1 VAQNGDTP
9 AIGIRLWSGVPKAL
23 TLRPVT
29 GALVEAPTLPALLL
43 GEAPD
48 EKPCLVVGPRTFNP
62 GRVLRTV
69 EPGAARKLRLTR
81 LLQRGTDFERVAFDT
96 A

>member
-1 VAQNGDTP
+1 
-9 AIGIRLWSGVPKAL
+9 
-23 TLRPVT
+23 
-29 GALVEAPTLPALLL
+29 LL

-48 EKPCLVVGPRTFNP
+48 EKSCLVVAPRTFNP
-62 GRVLRTV
+62 GRVLCIV

-81 LLQRGTDFERVAFDT
+81 LLQRGTDFERVAFDP